1 MEYNDNTN
9 VAGKD
14 SGMAICCSNAGA
26 SIESFQLFDT
36 LTKETTIS
44 FYMKTCTGCH
54 GVIFSYKKQKPFSLD
69 FIDEKI
75 VMYYGKDSEW
85 NTNIT
90 LSDNIW
96 YQFVLTYSKA
106 EKLIKLYVLTENT
119 EEIGDPLIETYSIS
133 NFNQPNPFKNNGQL
147 SFGKFQISQKLK
159 KWKKADK
166 FVGCYDT
173 FGIAN
178 M

>member
-1 MEYNDNTN
+1 MEYIDNTD
-9 VAGKD
+9 VSGKD

-26 SIESFQLFDT
+26 SIKSFLLFDPN
-36 LTKETTIS
+36 TKQMTIS
-44 FYMKTCTGCH
+44 FYLKTCTGCH

-69 FIDEKI
+69 FIDDKI
-75 VMYYGKDSEW
+75 VIYYGKYYEW

-96 YQFVLTYSKA
+96 YQIVFTYSKRD
-106 EKLIKLYVLTENT
+106 KFIRLYVLTENT
-119 EEIGDPLIETYSIS
+119 DDIEKPLMKYYQIEKFDY
-133 NFNQPNPFKNNGQL
+133 PNPFKNDGKL
-147 SFGKFQISQKLK
+147 SFGKFQISQEIK

-178 M
+178 K